1 MISMAGPAAS
11 DTARA
16 ACSPKARVLAWSAG
30 MVVARA
36 ELTVGAAAM
45 GIQATEIEFRLL
57 VNVDLACAARRDQPA
72 GPFSRGCP
80 AAGWYGPSTAESGR
94 APGGVV

>member
-45 GIQATEIEFRLL
+45 GIQATEIEFRLI
-57 VNVDLACAARRDQPA
+57 VNVVLACSARRDHPSGHLRRRTPATPFYQPQPVLYA
-72 GPFSRGCP
+72 NPTP
-80 AAGWYGPSTAESGR
+80 H
-94 APGGVV
+94 